1 MQKKLFIYFAMESGS
16 SLLAMRSDSG
26 GIAMPVKPG
35 LMKPAQGLKHTAG
48 PH

>member
-1 MQKKLFIYFAMESGS
+1 MESGS
-16 SLLAMRSDSG
+16 FTLAMRSDFG
-26 GIAMPVKPG
+26 AIAMPVKPG